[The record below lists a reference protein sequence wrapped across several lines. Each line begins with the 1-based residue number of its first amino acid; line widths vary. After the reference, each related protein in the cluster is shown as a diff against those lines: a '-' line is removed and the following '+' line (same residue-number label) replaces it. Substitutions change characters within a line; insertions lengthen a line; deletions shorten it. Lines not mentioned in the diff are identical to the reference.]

1 MKKKA
6 SYLPPIL
13 VATVLLVYL
22 AVYFLL
28 VFSLPDLPP
37 WLKLLIG
44 LIPLIAGG
52 TLIFVLVQR
61 IRELRSHET
70 DDLDKY

>member
-1 MKKKA
+1 M
-6 SYLPPIL
+6 
-13 VATVLLVYL
+13 LLVYL

-28 VFSLPDLPP
+28 VFSLPDLQL